1 MNRLGSAVIKKGRTL
16 IMGIIN
22 TSPES
27 FYSESVRTSS
37 ASISAMARRM
47 QNDGA
52 DIIDIG
58 SMSTAP
64 YLKTWIK
71 PQTELRRMIKA
82 VKAVRTSCSLPISA
96 DTCRA
101 SVAKAALDAGA
112 SIINDVTGL
121 QYDSHM
127 STIIESY
134 RPSLVLCAYGGPAHC
149 GNGLKIDTASLLER
163 SVKIAL
169 KAGARSNQITID
181 PAIGFFRRTSKS
193 PFFTKINSKQIKRD
207 LLILGKLKDLGSMP
221 VLVSVSRKS
230 FLGGFLGSP
239 NPKNRLP
246 SSLACEMFAIQRGAS
261 IIRTHNVRE
270 SRIMADMVCR

>member
-82 VKAVRTSCSLPISA
+82 VKAVRTSCSLPISV

-127 STIIESY
+127 STIIEAY
-134 RPSLVLCAYGGPAHC
+134 RPSLVLCAYGSPAHS
-149 GNGLKIDTASLLER
+149 GNGLKADTALLLER

-181 PAIGFFRRTSKS
+181 PAIGFFRHTSKS
-193 PFFTKINSKQIKRD
+193 PFFTKINSDQIKRD
-207 LLILGKLKDLGSMP
+207 LLVLGELKELGSMP

-230 FLGGFLGSP
+230 FLGGLLGSS

-270 SRIMADMVCR
+270 SRIVADMAYR